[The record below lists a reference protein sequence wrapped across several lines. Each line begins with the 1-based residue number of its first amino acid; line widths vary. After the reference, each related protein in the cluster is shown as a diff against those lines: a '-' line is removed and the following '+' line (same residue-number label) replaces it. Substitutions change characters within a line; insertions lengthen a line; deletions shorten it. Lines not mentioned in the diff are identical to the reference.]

1 MRALSVWMNG
11 EQVGLWTQGRG
22 NTHKLT
28 YVDSWLQSPHCR
40 SLSLSLPISAN
51 LTITGPVVENYFDN
65 LLPDNDRIRKRIA
78 QLYKTK
84 SQDAFDLLEQIGR
97 DCVGAVQLL
106 PPDEMP
112 RAWNQ
117 LQFDPLNTAQIAQL
131 LRDTPGS
138 QGFLDRER
146 EDYRISLA
154 GAQEKTAL
162 LKVGDQWCKP
172 KGATPTSHIFKLP
185 MGIIGGQ
192 NLNWQYSVEN
202 EWLCL
207 KLLGELG
214 LPVTHADIGQ
224 FEDQKALIVERFDRQ
239 WMNQNPTQTI
249 APTNNAADKPW
260 LARLPQEDF
269 CQIFGLPPSLKY
281 ESDGGPGIESS
292 IHVQSKSQNAAVDI
306 QIFLLSQL
314 AFWLL
319 GAIDGHAKNFSIRL
333 NARDQYELTPL
344 YDVLS
349 AWPVMGKRADQLSSH
364 RAKMAMAI
372 RGRNPHYQVNE
383 IQTRHWQALAKK
395 QGGEPTWNNFLSLL
409 DQVEPAI
416 ARIKEQLP
424 QSFAMEVANPIFKGM
439 LHQKAKFL
447 KGL

>member
-22 NTHKLT
+22 NTQKLT
-28 YVDSWLQSPHCR
+28 YVDSWLKSPHCR

-51 LTITGPVVENYFDN
+51 LTITGPIVENYFDN
-65 LLPDNDRIRKRIA
+65 LLPDNERIRKRIA

-131 LRDTPGS
+131 LRDTPNS

-185 MGIIGGQ
+185 MGNIGGQ
-192 NLNWQYSVEN
+192 NLTWQYSVEN

-224 FEDQKALIVERFDRQ
+224 FEDQKALIVARFDRQ
-239 WMNQNPTQTI
+239 WMDLNPTQAIT
-249 APTNNAADKPW
+249 PTHNATDKPW

-269 CQIFGLPPSLKY
+269 CQIFGLPPALKY
-281 ESDGGPGIESS
+281 ESDGGPGIEPC
-292 IHVQSKSQNAAVDI
+292 IHVLSKSQNAAVDI
-306 QIFLLSQL
+306 QIFLLAQL

-319 GAIDGHAKNFSIRL
+319 GAIDGHAKNFSIRV
-333 NARDQYELTPL
+333 NPRDQYELTPL

-349 AWPVMGKRADQLSSH
+349 AWPVMGKRADQISPN

-372 RGRNPHYQVNE
+372 RGRNPHYQLNE
-383 IQTRHWQALAKK
+383 IQTRHWQALARKH
-395 QGGEPTWNNFLSLL
+395 GGEPTWNNFLSLL
-409 DQVEPAI
+409 DQIEPAI
-416 ARIKEQLP
+416 ARVETQLP
-424 QSFAMEVANPIFKGM
+424 PSFPAEVAKTIFQGM
-439 LHQKAKFL
+439 RHQKEKFL
-447 KGL
+447 KGV

>member
-22 NTHKLT
+22 NTHKFS
-28 YVDSWLQSPHCR
+28 YEASWLSSPHCR

-51 LTITGPVVENYFDN
+51 LTISGSVVENYFDN
-65 LLPDNDRIRKRIA
+65 LLPDNERIRKRIA
-78 QLYKTK
+78 QIHKTK

-106 PPDEMP
+106 PPNEAP
-112 RAWNQ
+112 IAWNK
-117 LQFDPLNTAQIAQL
+117 LQFDTLDTVQIAQL
-131 LRDTPGS
+131 LRDTPNS
-138 QGFLDRER
+138 QGSLDTDRS
-146 EDYRISLA
+146 DYRISLA

-162 LKVGDQWCKP
+162 LKLGDQWCKP

-185 MGIIGGQ
+185 MGMVGGQ

-207 KLLGELG
+207 NILEALG

-239 WMNQNPTQTI
+239 WIDSPSSP
-249 APTNNAADKPW
+249 AW

-281 ESDGGPGIESS
+281 ESDGGPGIDSCIKVLS
-292 IHVQSKSQNAAVDI
+292 NSQNAVIDM
-306 QIFLLSQL
+306 QIFLLAQL

-319 GAIDGHAKNFSIRL
+319 GAIDGHAKNFSIRIKS
-333 NARDQYELTPL
+333 RDQYELTPL

-349 AWPVMGKRADQLSSH
+349 VWPVIGKRADQIPPQ

-372 RGRNPHYQVNE
+372 RGRNTHYLLNE

-395 QGGEPTWNNFLSLL
+395 HGGEPTWNLFLSL
-409 DQVEPAI
+409 VHHTEEAI
-416 ARIKEQLP
+416 AQVKEQLP
-424 QSFAMEVANPIFKGM
+424 PSFPTHVATTIFKGM
-439 LHQKAKFL
+439 LNQKDKFL